1 MESIRFLIFLSR
13 PGMTAHNCNPSD
25 LCTTRVVRNDKKK
38 LEKEEYAFN
47 FESKLSK

>member
-1 MESIRFLIFLSR
+1 
-13 PGMTAHNCNPSD
+13 MTAHNCNPSD
-25 LCTTRVVRNDKKK
+25 LCITWVVRNDKN